1 MDYESIEVKHL
12 NSPSCYLGYIYIC
25 ICIFICIS
33 HLTGYSEQPLL
44 RFDENTLT
52 EPQDSEW
59 RCNPS
64 VTGQEPGK
72 GLQISDLQSKVLA
85 SGRMQLSSPDVSK
98 VTSYF
103 QFWRFL
109 SCCDLTRRS
118 SESKVIN
125 KTHVNPGRKEIR
137 WSAKLPFFRGP
148 QADHHFS
155 VAHGSSGWYL
165 IQLSLSLCCCCFCLF
180 VKESLGIG
188 YFIYFFLAV
197 SKACELSVPQ
207 QVIEPAPPASEAL
220 SLNQCS
226 TREDPSTSSFRIGAS
241 RLWGRTELDKTEVT

>member
-1 MDYESIEVKHL
+1 MRNLSAFFLTWRPWTHQHGSSWITNLIEVKHL

-44 RFDENTLT
+44 WFDENTLT
-52 EPQDSEW
+52 QPQDSEW

-109 SCCDLTRRS
+109 SCFDLTWRS

-125 KTHVNPGRKEIR
+125 KTHVNSGRKEIR
-137 WSAKLPFFRGP
+137 WSAKLPFFMGP

-155 VAHGSSGWYL
+155 VAVVFQVGTL
-165 IQLSLSLCCCCFCLF
+165 FNSLSLLLLLLF
-180 VKESLGIG
+180 V
-188 YFIYFFLAV
+188 
-197 SKACELSVPQ
+197 C
-207 QVIEPAPPASEAL
+207 
-220 SLNQCS
+220 
-226 TREDPSTSSFRIGAS
+226 
-241 RLWGRTELDKTEVT
+241 

>member
-1 MDYESIEVKHL
+1 MQNKAVST
-12 NSPSCYLGYIYIC
+12 SIYIC

-44 RFDENTLT
+44 WFDENTLT
-52 EPQDSEW
+52 QPQDSEW

-109 SCCDLTRRS
+109 SCCDLTWRS

-125 KTHVNPGRKEIR
+125 KTHVNSGRKEIR
-137 WSAKLPFFRGP
+137 WSAKLPFFMGP

-155 VAHGSSGWYL
+155 VAVVFQVSTL
-165 IQLSLSLCCCCFCLF
+165 FNSLSLCCCCCCLF

-188 YFIYFFLAV
+188 YFIYFFLAI
-197 SKACELSVPQ
+197 SKAHELSVPR
-207 QVIEPAPPASEAL
+207 QVIEPAPPASEAS
-220 SLNQCS
+220 SLNQCP
-226 TREDPSTSSFRIGAS
+226 TREDPSTSFRIGAS
-241 RLWGRTELDKTEVT
+241 RVWGRTELDKTEVT